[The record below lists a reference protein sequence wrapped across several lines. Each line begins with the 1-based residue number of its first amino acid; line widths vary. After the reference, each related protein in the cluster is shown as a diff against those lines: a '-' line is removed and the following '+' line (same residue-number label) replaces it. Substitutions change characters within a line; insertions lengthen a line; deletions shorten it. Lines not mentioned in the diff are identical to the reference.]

1 MDMTNQQD
9 ADMSDDDAFA
19 AGFASVQGEAEP
31 APVARESEPAEVAQA
46 PAAEAE
52 PNRQEARPEQDDNAE
67 QATGEQP
74 ADQDDPFAGL
84 HPKVREALAKAASM
98 DQALQRLSRMEGS
111 IGGLQ
116 SYVKQLGKPQAQP
129 ASDPAAAPVA
139 GLSGEKLAKVREDF
153 PEMAEALELLA
164 RQVAQ
169 RGPET
174 AAQAPDLAALTGEVR
189 ESVRRELQYEL
200 INERHPDWQQALQ
213 STDAQLWMQTLPDNE
228 LQEFRNSES
237 ASVVVRY
244 LDRFAEY
251 KGRQQQAASVQQRR
265 ESVARAAVAPQGGAK
280 AGGARRHEPSE
291 DDAFDAGF
299 ASVRGTRLG

>member
-19 AGFASVQGEAEP
+19 AGFASVQGEATP
-31 APVARESEPAEVAQA
+31 APVARESEPEEVAEA

-52 PNRQEARPEQDDNAE
+52 PNRQEVRPEQDDNAE

-84 HPKVREALAKAASM
+84 HPKVREMLAKTTSV

-153 PEMAEALELLA
+153 PELADAFEDFA
-164 RQVAQ
+164 RQMA
-169 RGPET
+169 RP
-174 AAQAPDLAALTGEVR
+174 AAGNVPDVVALTNEVR
-189 ESVRRELQYEL
+189 ESVRREMQYEL
-200 INERHPDWQQALQ
+200 IGERHPDWQQSLRSA
-213 STDAQLWMQTLPDNE
+213 DAQLWMQTLPDDE

-237 ASVVVRY
+237 AAVVVRY
-244 LDRFAEY
+244 LDKFAEY
-251 KGRQQQAASVQQRR
+251 KSRQQQAASVQQRR
-265 ESVARAAVAPQGGAK
+265 ESVARSAVTPQGGAK

-299 ASVRGTRLG
+299 ASVRGTRIGR

>member
-1 MDMTNQQD
+1 MDTTNQQQ
-9 ADMSDDDAFA
+9 ADLNEDDAFA
-19 AGFASVQGEAEP
+19 AGFASVQGEAGP
-31 APVARESEPAEVAQA
+31 APVRESEPAEAYES

-52 PNRQEARPEQDDNAE
+52 STQQAQPVEQSDDGK

-84 HPKVREALAKAASM
+84 HPKVREMLAKAASV
-98 DQALQRLSRMEGS
+98 DQALQRLNRVEGS

-116 SYVKQLGKPQAQP
+116 SHVKQLAKPQAQP

-139 GLSGEKLAKVREDF
+139 GRSGEKLARLRDDF
-153 PEMAEALELLA
+153 PEVADAFEEMAQQFA
-164 RQVAQ
+164 RQPVAPA
-169 RGPET
+169 GGM
-174 AAQAPDLAALTGEVR
+174 PDLDALAGNVR

-200 INERHPDWQQALQ
+200 IGERHPDWQQSLRSA
-213 STDAQLWMQTLPDNE
+213 DAQLWMQTLPDDE

-237 ASVVVRY
+237 AAVVVRY
-244 LDRFAEY
+244 LDKFAEY
-251 KGRQQQAASVQQRR
+251 KSRQQQAASVQQRR
-265 ESVARAAVAPQGGAK
+265 ESVARSAVTPQGGAK

-299 ASVRGTRLG
+299 ASVRGTRIGR

>member
-1 MDMTNQQD
+1 MDMTNQQN

-19 AGFASVQGEAEP
+19 AGFASVQGDSEP

-74 ADQDDPFAGL
+74 ADQGDPFAGL
-84 HPKVREALAKAASM
+84 HPKVREILAKATSM

-139 GLSGEKLAKVREDF
+139 GLSGEKLAKMREDF
-153 PEMAEALELLA
+153 PELADAFEDFA
-164 RQVAQ
+164 RQMA
-169 RGPET
+169 RPT
-174 AAQAPDLAALTGEVR
+174 AGNVPDVVALTNEVR
-189 ESVRRELQYEL
+189 ESVRREMQYEL
-200 INERHPDWQQALQ
+200 IGERHPDWQQSLRSA
-213 STDAQLWMQTLPDNE
+213 DAQLWMQTLPDDE

-237 ASVVVRY
+237 AAVVVRY
-244 LDRFAEY
+244 LDKFAEY

-265 ESVARAAVAPQGGAK
+265 ESVARAAVTPQGGAK

-299 ASVRGTRLG
+299 ASVRGTRIGR

>member
-1 MDMTNQQD
+1 MDMTNQQN

-19 AGFASVQGEAEP
+19 AGFASVQGDSEP

-84 HPKVREALAKAASM
+84 HPKVREILAKATSM

-153 PEMAEALELLA
+153 PELADAFDEFA
-164 RQVAQ
+164 RQMA
-169 RGPET
+169 RPT
-174 AAQAPDLAALTGEVR
+174 AGNVPDVVALTNEVR
-189 ESVRRELQYEL
+189 ESVRREMQYEL
-200 INERHPDWQQALQ
+200 IGERHPDWQQSLRSA
-213 STDAQLWMQTLPDNE
+213 DAQLWMQTLPDDE

-237 ASVVVRY
+237 AAVVVRY
-244 LDRFAEY
+244 LDKFAEY

-265 ESVARAAVAPQGGAK
+265 ESVARAAVTPQGGAK

-299 ASVRGTRLG
+299 ASVRGTRIGR

>member
-1 MDMTNQQD
+1 MDMTNQQN

-19 AGFASVQGEAEP
+19 AGFASVQGDSEP

-84 HPKVREALAKAASM
+84 HPKVREILAKATSM

-139 GLSGEKLAKVREDF
+139 GLSGEKMAKMREDF
-153 PEMAEALELLA
+153 PELADAFEDFA
-164 RQVAQ
+164 RQMA
-169 RGPET
+169 RPT
-174 AAQAPDLAALTGEVR
+174 AGNVPDVVALTNEVR
-189 ESVRRELQYEL
+189 ESVRREMQYEL
-200 INERHPDWQQALQ
+200 IGERHPDWQQSLRSA
-213 STDAQLWMQTLPDNE
+213 DAQLWMQTLPDDE

-237 ASVVVRY
+237 AAVVVRY
-244 LDRFAEY
+244 LDKFAEY

-265 ESVARAAVAPQGGAK
+265 ESVARAAVTPQGGAK

-299 ASVRGTRLG
+299 ASVRGTRIGR

>member
-1 MDMTNQQD
+1 MDMTNQQN

-19 AGFASVQGEAEP
+19 AGFASVQGDSEP

-84 HPKVREALAKAASM
+84 HPKVREILAKATSM

-139 GLSGEKLAKVREDF
+139 GLSGEKLAKMREDF
-153 PEMAEALELLA
+153 PELADAFEDFA
-164 RQVAQ
+164 RQMA
-169 RGPET
+169 RPT
-174 AAQAPDLAALTGEVR
+174 AGNVPDVVALTNEVR
-189 ESVRRELQYEL
+189 ESVRREMQYEL
-200 INERHPDWQQALQ
+200 IGERHPDWQQSLRSA
-213 STDAQLWMQTLPDNE
+213 DAQLWMQTLPDDE

-237 ASVVVRY
+237 AAVVVRY
-244 LDRFAEY
+244 LDKFAEY

-265 ESVARAAVAPQGGAK
+265 ESVARAAVTPQGGAK

-299 ASVRGTRLG
+299 ASVRGTRIGR

>member
-1 MDMTNQQD
+1 MDMTNQQN

-19 AGFASVQGEAEP
+19 AGFASVQGDSEP

-74 ADQDDPFAGL
+74 ADQGDPFAGL
-84 HPKVREALAKAASM
+84 HPKVREILAKATSM

-139 GLSGEKLAKVREDF
+139 GLSGEKLAKMREDF
-153 PEMAEALELLA
+153 PELADAFEDFA
-164 RQVAQ
+164 RQMA
-169 RGPET
+169 RPT
-174 AAQAPDLAALTGEVR
+174 PDVVALTDEVR
-189 ESVRRELQYEL
+189 ESVRREMQYEL
-200 INERHPDWQQALQ
+200 IGERHPDWQQSLRSA
-213 STDAQLWMQTLPDNE
+213 DAQLWMQTLPDDE

-237 ASVVVRY
+237 AAVVVRY
-244 LDRFAEY
+244 LDKFAEY

-265 ESVARAAVAPQGGAK
+265 ESVARAAVTPQGGAK

-299 ASVRGTRLG
+299 ASVRGTRIGR

>member
-1 MDMTNQQD
+1 MDMTNQQN

-19 AGFASVQGEAEP
+19 AGFASVQGDSEP

-84 HPKVREALAKAASM
+84 HPKVREILAKATSM

-139 GLSGEKLAKVREDF
+139 GLSGEKLAKMREDF
-153 PEMAEALELLA
+153 PELADAFEDFA
-164 RQVAQ
+164 RQMA
-169 RGPET
+169 RPT
-174 AAQAPDLAALTGEVR
+174 AGNVPDVVALTNEVR
-189 ESVRRELQYEL
+189 ESVRREMQHEL
-200 INERHPDWQQALQ
+200 IGERHPDWQQSLRSA
-213 STDAQLWMQTLPDNE
+213 DAQLWMQTLPDDE

-237 ASVVVRY
+237 AAVVVRY
-244 LDRFAEY
+244 LDKFAEY

-265 ESVARAAVAPQGGAK
+265 ESVARAAVTPQGGAK

-299 ASVRGTRLG
+299 ASVRGTRIGR

>member
-31 APVARESEPAEVAQA
+31 APVARESEPEEVTQA

-52 PNRQEARPEQDDNAE
+52 PTGQDAPPEQQDDNAE

-74 ADQDDPFAGL
+74 ADQGDPFAGL
-84 HPKVREALAKAASM
+84 HPKVREILAKATSM

-129 ASDPAAAPVA
+129 ASETATAPVA
-139 GLSGEKLAKVREDF
+139 GLSEKLARVREDF
-153 PEMAEALELLA
+153 PELADAFEDFA
-164 RQVAQ
+164 RQMAQ
-169 RGPET
+169 RPATGGV
-174 AAQAPDLAALTGEVR
+174 PDMTALTSEVR

-200 INERHPDWQQALQ
+200 IEDKHEGWQQSL
-213 STDAQLWMQTLPDNE
+213 TTPEAQLWMQTLSDDE
-228 LQEFRNSES
+228 RQEFLSSERP
-237 ASVVVRY
+237 AVVVRY
-244 LDRFAEY
+244 LDKFAE
-251 KGRQQQAASVQQRR
+251 
-265 ESVARAAVAPQGGAK
+265 EARARRINIERPK
-280 AGGARRHEPSE
+280 A
-291 DDAFDAGF
+291 
-299 ASVRGTRLG
+299 

>member
-1 MDMTNQQD
+1 MDTTNQQQ
-9 ADMSDDDAFA
+9 ADLNEDDAFA
-19 AGFASVQGEAEP
+19 AGFASVQGEAGP
-31 APVARESEPAEVAQA
+31 APVRESEPAEAYES

-52 PNRQEARPEQDDNAE
+52 SNRQEARPEQDDNAE

-84 HPKVREALAKAASM
+84 HPKVREVLAKAASM

-153 PEMAEALELLA
+153 PELADAFEEMAQQFAK
-164 RQVAQ
+164 QS
-169 RGPET
+169 
-174 AAQAPDLAALTGEVR
+174 AAPAGGMPDLDALAGNVR

-200 INERHPDWQQALQ
+200 IEDKHEGWQASLQ
-213 STDAQLWMQTLPDNE
+213 TADAQSWMQTLPANE

-237 ASVVVRY
+237 AAVVVRY
-244 LDRFAEY
+244 LDKFAEY
-251 KGRQQQAASVQQRR
+251 KSRQQQAASVQQRR
-265 ESVARAAVAPQGGAK
+265 ESVARSAVTPQGGAK

-299 ASVRGTRLG
+299 ASVRGTRIGR